1 MVMCSWVAFW
11 IVKSDAAGRCS
22 LGITTVLSVIKIGF
36 GDKGKPQ
43 VVHFDILHYGL
54 RGLDLC
60 YESSDLFFC
69 LRLIHTMCI
78 GYAKLASVIFP
89 MMHFQLLV

>member
-1 MVMCSWVAFW
+1 MMVMCSWVAFW

-43 VVHFDILHYGL
+43 V
-54 RGLDLC
+54 
-60 YESSDLFFC
+60 SDQSFTTNF
-69 LRLIHTMCI
+69 
-78 GYAKLASVIFP
+78 SVI
-89 MMHFQLLV
+89 

>member
-1 MVMCSWVAFW
+1 MVICSWVAFW

-43 VVHFDILHYGL
+43 V
-54 RGLDLC
+54 
-60 YESSDLFFC
+60 SSSSFSSTNGDC
-69 LRLIHTMCI
+69 SR
-78 GYAKLASVIFP
+78 
-89 MMHFQLLV
+89 

>member
-36 GDKGKPQ
+36 GGKGKPQ
-43 VVHFDILHYGL
+43 VYLKNFWVKIRQVL
-54 RGLDLC
+54 
-60 YESSDLFFC
+60 
-69 LRLIHTMCI
+69 
-78 GYAKLASVIFP
+78 
-89 MMHFQLLV
+89 

>member
-54 RGLDLC
+54 C

-69 LRLIHTMCI
+69 LRLIHTMCKI
-78 GYAKLASVIFP
+78 GVCNFP
-89 MMHFQLLV
+89 HDAFPIARVK